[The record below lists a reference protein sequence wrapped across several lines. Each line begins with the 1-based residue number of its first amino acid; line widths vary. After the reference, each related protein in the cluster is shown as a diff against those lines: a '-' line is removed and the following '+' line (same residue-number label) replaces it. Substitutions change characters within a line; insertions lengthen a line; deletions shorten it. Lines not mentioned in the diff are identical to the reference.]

1 MINFQRFNEILVKFK
16 SDSIGEHWQ
25 NEKYKWEA
33 VKRFQDIWD
42 VNSPDFLDMFMQAT
56 DKTANLLA
64 NMSNFP
70 RGMIKEF
77 ATVDPEFTRAMFIN
91 LFDETKDLA
100 SRYEK
105 FASDAEE
112 IRIKYDNGTWR
123 NHYQSTNAI
132 STYLWLR
139 YPDKYYIYK
148 LLLIL
153 KVTAEN

>member
-1 MINFQRFNEILVKFK
+1 
-16 SDSIGEHWQ
+16 
-25 NEKYKWEA
+25 
-33 VKRFQDIWD
+33 
-42 VNSPDFLDMFMQAT
+42 
-56 DKTANLLA
+56 
-64 NMSNFP
+64 
-70 RGMIKEF
+70 
-77 ATVDPEFTRAMFIN
+77 MFIN

-139 YPDKYYIYK
+139 YGNCLSSNKDKCDK
-148 LLLIL
+148 F
-153 KVTAEN
+153 